1 MINKSEWGG
10 TYNCQIYEQ
19 TSFKADAVE
28 YRDDLIVFY
37 LSGEIVA
44 SCGLTSVF
52 VRRNKV
58 DAGCSVAPNNQEVD
72 K

>member
-1 MINKSEWGG
+1 MNKKSEWGS

-19 TSFKADAVE
+19 TTFKADAIE
-28 YRDDLIVFY
+28 YRDGLIVFY

-58 DAGCSVAPNNQEVD
+58 DSGCSVVPSNKEVD